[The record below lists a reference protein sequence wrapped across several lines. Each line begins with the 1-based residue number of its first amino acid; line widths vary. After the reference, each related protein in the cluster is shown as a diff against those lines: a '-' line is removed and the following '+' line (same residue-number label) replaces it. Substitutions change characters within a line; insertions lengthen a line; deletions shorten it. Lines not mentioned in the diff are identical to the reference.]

1 MKINKIFDKSFI
13 LFLIVGG
20 INTLVSAVLMFL
32 LEKTGYWVSTIIAY
46 AVGAVISFFLNK
58 KFTFKSEGKTT
69 KSAVKFIIN
78 VAVCY
83 IIAYSVAQPLAT
95 LILSATNLSTLW
107 IERVA
112 KLFGMGLYTLI
123 NYFGQKFFAFKN

>member
-32 LEKTGYWVSTIIAY
+32 LEKTGYWVSTVVAY
-46 AVGAVISFFLNK
+46 AVGAAISFFLNK
-58 KFTFKSEGKTT
+58 KFTFKSEGNTG
-69 KSAVKFIIN
+69 KSAAKFIIN

-95 LILSATNLSTLW
+95 LILSATSLSSLW
-107 IERVA
+107 IERIA

>member
-1 MKINKIFDKSFI
+1 MTNKLFDKSFI
-13 LFLIVGG
+13 LFLLVGG

-32 LEKTGYWVSTIIAY
+32 LEKKGCWVSTIIAY

-58 KFTFKSEGKTT
+58 KFTFKSEGNTG
-69 KSAVKFIIN
+69 KSAAKFIIN

-83 IIAYSVAQPLAT
+83 MIAYSVAQPLAT
-95 LILSATNLSTLW
+95 LILSATSLSPLW
-107 IERVA
+107 IERIA

>member
-46 AVGAVISFFLNK
+46 AVGAAISFFLNK
-58 KFTFKSEGKTT
+58 KFTFKSEGNTG
-69 KSAVKFIIN
+69 KSAAKFIIN

-83 IIAYSVAQPLAT
+83 LIAYSAAQPVAT
-95 LILSATNLSTLW
+95 LILSATSLSSLW
-107 IERVA
+107 IERIA

>member
-32 LEKTGYWVSTIIAY
+32 LEKTGYWVSTVVAY

-95 LILSATNLSTLW
+95 LILSATSLSPLW

>member
-32 LEKTGYWVSTIIAY
+32 LEKTGYWVSTVVAY
-46 AVGAVISFFLNK
+46 AVGAAISFFLNK
-58 KFTFKSEGKTT
+58 KFTFKSEGNTG

-95 LILSATNLSTLW
+95 LILSATSLSSLW
-107 IERVA
+107 IERIA

>member
-1 MKINKIFDKSFI
+1 MINKLFDKSFI

>member
-1 MKINKIFDKSFI
+1 MINKLFDKSFI
-13 LFLIVGG
+13 IFLLVGG

-32 LEKTGYWVSTIIAY
+32 LEKTGYWVSTVVAY

-69 KSAVKFIIN
+69 KSAVKFIIK

-95 LILSATNLSTLW
+95 LILSATSLSPLW

-112 KLFGMGLYTLI
+112 KLFGMGLYKLI

>member
-32 LEKTGYWVSTIIAY
+32 LEKTGYWVSTVVAY
-46 AVGAVISFFLNK
+46 AVGAAISFFLNK
-58 KFTFKSEGKTT
+58 KFTFKSEGNTG
-69 KSAVKFIIN
+69 KSAAKFIIN
-78 VAVCY
+78 IAVCY
-83 IIAYSVAQPLAT
+83 LIAYSAAQPVAT
-95 LILSATNLSTLW
+95 LILSATSLSSLW
-107 IERVA
+107 IERIA

>member
-32 LEKTGYWVSTIIAY
+32 LEKTGYWVSTVVAY
-46 AVGAVISFFLNK
+46 AVGAAISFFLNK

-83 IIAYSVAQPLAT
+83 LIAYSAAQPVAT
-95 LILSATNLSTLW
+95 LILSATSLSSLW
-107 IERVA
+107 IERIA

>member
-1 MKINKIFDKSFI
+1 MINKLFDKSFI

-32 LEKTGYWVSTIIAY
+32 LEKKGYWVSTVVAY
-46 AVGAVISFFLNK
+46 AVGAAISFFLNK

-69 KSAVKFIIN
+69 KSAAKFIIN
-78 VAVCY
+78 VAICY

-95 LILSATNLSTLW
+95 LILSATSLSSLW
-107 IERVA
+107 IERIA

>member
-1 MKINKIFDKSFI
+1 MRINKIFDKSFI
-13 LFLIVGG
+13 LFLLVGG

-32 LEKTGYWVSTIIAY
+32 LEKTGYWVSTVVAY
-46 AVGAVISFFLNK
+46 AVGAAISFFLNK
-58 KFTFKSEGKTT
+58 KFTFKSEGNTG
-69 KSAVKFIIN
+69 KSAAKFIIN

-83 IIAYSVAQPLAT
+83 LIAYSAAQPVAT
-95 LILSATNLSTLW
+95 LILSATSLSSLW
-107 IERVA
+107 IERIA

>member
-32 LEKTGYWVSTIIAY
+32 LEKTGYWVSTVVAY
-46 AVGAVISFFLNK
+46 AVGAAISFFLNK

>member
-13 LFLIVGG
+13 LFLLVGG

-95 LILSATNLSTLW
+95 LILSATSLSPLW
-107 IERVA
+107 IERIA

>member
-1 MKINKIFDKSFI
+1 MRINKIFDKSFI

-58 KFTFKSEGKTT
+58 KFTFKSEGNTG
-69 KSAVKFIIN
+69 KSAAKFIIN

-83 IIAYSVAQPLAT
+83 LIAYSAAQPVAT
-95 LILSATNLSTLW
+95 LILSATSISSLW
-107 IERVA
+107 IERIA

>member
-95 LILSATNLSTLW
+95 LILSATSLSSLW
-107 IERVA
+107 IERIA

>member
-78 VAVCY
+78 AAVCY

-95 LILSATNLSTLW
+95 LILSATSLSPLW

>member
-1 MKINKIFDKSFI
+1 MINKLFDKSFI
-13 LFLIVGG
+13 IFLLVGG

-32 LEKTGYWVSTIIAY
+32 LEKTGYWVSTVVAY
-46 AVGAVISFFLNK
+46 AVGAAISFFLNK
-58 KFTFKSEGKTT
+58 KFTFKSEGNTG
-69 KSAVKFIIN
+69 KSAAKFIIN

-83 IIAYSVAQPLAT
+83 LIAYSAAQPVAT
-95 LILSATNLSTLW
+95 LILSATSLSSLW
-107 IERVA
+107 IERIA

>member
-95 LILSATNLSTLW
+95 LILSATSLSPLW

>member
-32 LEKTGYWVSTIIAY
+32 LEKTGYWVSTVVAY
-46 AVGAVISFFLNK
+46 AVGAAISFFLNK
-58 KFTFKSEGKTT
+58 KFTFKSEGNTG
-69 KSAVKFIIN
+69 KSAAKFIIN

-83 IIAYSVAQPLAT
+83 LIAYSAAQPVAT
-95 LILSATNLSTLW
+95 LILSATSLSSLW

>member
-20 INTLVSAVLMFL
+20 TNTLVSAVLMFL

-95 LILSATNLSTLW
+95 LILSATSLSPLW

>member
-1 MKINKIFDKSFI
+1 MRINKIFDKSFI

-32 LEKTGYWVSTIIAY
+32 LEKTGYWVSTVVAY
-46 AVGAVISFFLNK
+46 AVGAAISFFLNK
-58 KFTFKSEGKTT
+58 KFTFKSEGNTG
-69 KSAVKFIIN
+69 KSAAKFIIN

-83 IIAYSVAQPLAT
+83 LIAYSAAQPVAT
-95 LILSATNLSTLW
+95 LILSATSLSSLW
-107 IERVA
+107 IERIA

>member
-1 MKINKIFDKSFI
+1 MKINKLFDKSFI
-13 LFLIVGG
+13 IFLLVGG

-32 LEKTGYWVSTIIAY
+32 LEKTGYWVSTVVAY
-46 AVGAVISFFLNK
+46 AVGAAISFFLNK
-58 KFTFKSEGKTT
+58 KFTFKSEGNTG
-69 KSAVKFIIN
+69 KSAAKFIIN

-83 IIAYSVAQPLAT
+83 LIAYSAAQPVAT
-95 LILSATNLSTLW
+95 LILSATSLSPLW
-107 IERVA
+107 IERIA

>member
-95 LILSATNLSTLW
+95 LILSATSLSPLW
-107 IERVA
+107 IERIA

>member
-32 LEKTGYWVSTIIAY
+32 LEKTGYWVSTVVAY
-46 AVGAVISFFLNK
+46 AVGAAISFFLNK
-58 KFTFKSEGKTT
+58 KFTFKSEGNTG
-69 KSAVKFIIN
+69 KSAAKFIIN

-95 LILSATNLSTLW
+95 LILSATNLSPLL
-107 IERVA
+107 IERIA

>member
-1 MKINKIFDKSFI
+1 MINKLFDKSFI
-13 LFLIVGG
+13 IFLLVGG

-32 LEKTGYWVSTIIAY
+32 LEKTGYWVSTVVAY
-46 AVGAVISFFLNK
+46 AVGAAISFFLNK
-58 KFTFKSEGKTT
+58 KFTFKSEGNTG
-69 KSAVKFIIN
+69 KSAAKFIIN
-78 VAVCY
+78 VAICY

-95 LILSATNLSTLW
+95 LILSATSLSPLW
-107 IERVA
+107 IERIA

>member
-1 MKINKIFDKSFI
+1 
-13 LFLIVGG
+13 
-20 INTLVSAVLMFL
+20 MFL

-83 IIAYSVAQPLAT
+83 IIAYSVAQPIAT
-95 LILSATNLSTLW
+95 LILSATNLSPLW

>member
-1 MKINKIFDKSFI
+1 MINKLFDKSFI
-13 LFLIVGG
+13 IFLLVGG

-32 LEKTGYWVSTIIAY
+32 LEKTGYWVSTVVAY

-95 LILSATNLSTLW
+95 LILSATSLSPLW

>member
-95 LILSATNLSTLW
+95 LILSATNLSMLW

>member
-32 LEKTGYWVSTIIAY
+32 LEKTGYWVSTVVAY
-46 AVGAVISFFLNK
+46 AVGAAISFFLNK
-58 KFTFKSEGKTT
+58 KFTFKSEGNTG
-69 KSAVKFIIN
+69 KSAAKFIIN

-83 IIAYSVAQPLAT
+83 LIAYSAAQPVAT
-95 LILSATNLSTLW
+95 LILSATSLSPLW
-107 IERVA
+107 IERIA

>member
-83 IIAYSVAQPLAT
+83 IIAYSVAQPIAT
-95 LILSATNLSTLW
+95 LILSATNLSSLW
-107 IERVA
+107 IERIA

>member
-78 VAVCY
+78 IAVCY

-95 LILSATNLSTLW
+95 LILSATNLSPLW
-107 IERVA
+107 IERIA